1 MEYSIQGIKMI
12 KYLII
17 IFFSPEINIFDKF
30 DVD

>member
-17 IFFSPEINIFDKF
+17 IFVPPEINIFDKF